1 MAVMEHHSAGL
12 RSKADESPIKLREGA
27 PNTLSQISSVLSE
40 KENTVKKIGS
50 ACITLGGENSTNT
63 NTSHFRSGLIQPR
76 AHKVKNVL
84 KEQEKK
90 LKLLDD
96 QNKRT
101 HKMIM
106 QFNNRDD
113 PFA

>member
-1 MAVMEHHSAGL
+1 MAVTEHHSAGL
-12 RSKADESPIKLREGA
+12 RNKPDESPIKLREAA

-40 KENTVKKIGS
+40 KENIAKKAGTTSIQS
-50 ACITLGGENSTNT
+50 NRDNSVNA
-63 NTSHFRSGLIQPR
+63 SHIRSGLIQPR

-101 HKMIM
+101 H
-106 QFNNRDD
+106 
-113 PFA
+113 